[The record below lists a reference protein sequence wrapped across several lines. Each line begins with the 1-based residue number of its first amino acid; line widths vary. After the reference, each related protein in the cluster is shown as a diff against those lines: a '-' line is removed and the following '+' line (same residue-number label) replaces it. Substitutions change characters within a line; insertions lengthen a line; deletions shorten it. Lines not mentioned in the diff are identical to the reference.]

1 MRQVSVMTTK
11 HTKIHGKELKH
22 TLTNVTLTNK
32 KMDYDYLQLHQDNYG
47 FNVKAYKADGYPSSS
62 VCAGMTKISFLD
74 SFNSEAEAIEAF
86 PDLVGSDG
94 EVSYGSAF
102 MDAPLKDVSHIADT
116 PDLYI

>member
-1 MRQVSVMTTK
+1 
-11 HTKIHGKELKH
+11 
-22 TLTNVTLTNK
+22 
-32 KMDYDYLQLHQDNYG
+32 MDYDYLQLHQDNYG

-74 SFNSEAEAIEAF
+74 SFDSEAEAIEAF

-102 MDAPLKDVSHIADT
+102 MDAPLKDVSHI
-116 PDLYI
+116 PDESDILIY